1 MRRST
6 RWAAS
11 TALVLLACAGCTG
24 GAPTESEDTDGS
36 APQGQV
42 VELDGGGRVI
52 VPAGA
57 FPDGT
62 QVEVSDDGPPPTPQ
76 TQIGLT
82 APMDVTAGGQQ
93 PDVPVTLEFPY
104 DPASVPDGAD
114 PSAVMGVSTFDEA
127 AQAWEPLEVRFD
139 TERHVMVAVSPTLSW
154 KWPWQWDWPAV
165 GAGINQ
171 RAGELVGKR
180 APAAA
185 CPRGTSL
192 PRWVQ
197 SVGTSND
204 DAVALRTCAESE
216 DGALVVEM
224 VNNRPYGVVMDV
236 DAPTRWRWR
245 AQPEDP
251 AQLLAAVMLDGILAK
266 DQFYLPPLGRATIA
280 LKKGTWSSAQLTTG
294 ANAATVAA
302 TYLTL
307 AFGDLLDEKAAR
319 AVGGALAGS
328 CMAGFVRTNA
338 DATVRALTDVGAI
351 LESSM
356 SCATQVLEGR
366 VLDRALSPDQRGR
379 AAGAYRALGKVSW
392 WYKVFA
398 TEWDTV
404 DMLFDTLAVGPT
416 IVPVRVRAPLL
427 TANDEGLGEWRFG
440 DQAAPVLAD
449 MTEWFGPADYDPG
462 WDEFVQDP
470 ADGRWYGD
478 GADPLS
484 PAWEHRF
491 FRVACWQSLCS
502 LFGGPSEAEATFRG
516 WELSRWQAWNG
527 YADVDESEPRIA
539 LEGSGIQ
546 LGDTW
551 SDFREAYPQAV
562 AGGGEGNSLVIDN
575 PPWPGI
581 FDGVWA
587 WRLDGTWDSNRPRY
601 APGDSVITR
610 MSGGTG
616 PEPGCC

>member
-1 MRRST
+1 MKRH
-6 RWAAS
+6 S
-11 TALVLLACAGCTG
+11 TALITLVLLACVGCTG
-24 GAPTESEDTDGS
+24 GVQPEDDAAGDAPKD
-36 APQGQV
+36 QV

-57 FPDGT
+57 FPAGT
-62 QVEVSDDGPPPTPQ
+62 ELDISVEGSPATPGAK
-76 TQIGLT
+76 TGLT
-82 APMDVTAGGQQ
+82 EPVDVSAGGEQ
-93 PDVPVTLEFPY
+93 PSVPVTLEFPY
-104 DPASVPDGAD
+104 DPASVPDGVD

-127 AQAWEPLEVRFD
+127 AQEWRPLEVRFD
-139 TERHVMVAVSPTLSW
+139 PDRHVMVATSPTLSW
-154 KWPWQWDWPAV
+154 KWPWEWDWPAI

-180 APAAA
+180 APAAV
-185 CPRGTSL
+185 CRRGT
-192 PRWVQ
+192 PVPGWVQ

-216 DGALVVEM
+216 NGALVIEM

-245 AQPEDP
+245 AEPEDP

-266 DQFYLPPLGRATIA
+266 DELYIPPLGRATIA
-280 LKKGTWSSAQLTTG
+280 LKKGTWSSAQLTTE
-294 ANAATVAA
+294 ANAATVVA

-307 AFGDLLDEKAAR
+307 AFGDLLTKQAAR

-338 DATVRALTDVGAI
+338 DATVQALTDVGA
-351 LESSM
+351 LLDSSM

-366 VLDRALSPDQRGR
+366 VLDRALTPDQRGR
-379 AAGAYRALGKVSW
+379 AAGAYKALGRVSW

-404 DMLFDTLAVGPT
+404 DMIFDKLSVGPT
-416 IVPVRVRAPLL
+416 TVPVWVRAPMLS
-427 TANDEGLGEWRFG
+427 ADDEGLGEWQFG
-440 DQAAPVLAD
+440 DPATPVLAD
-449 MTEWFGPADYDPG
+449 MTEWFGPPDYDPG
-462 WDEFVQDP
+462 WDEFVQGQ
-470 ADGRWYGD
+470 ADGRWYA
-478 GADPLS
+478 GADDPLA

-502 LFGGPSEAEATFRG
+502 LFGGPSEAEAVFRG
-516 WELSRWQAWNG
+516 WELSRWQSWNG

-546 LGDTW
+546 IGDTW
-551 SDFREAYPQAV
+551 SDFQEAYPQAV
-562 AGGGEGNSLVIDN
+562 PGGGEGYSLVIDN

-587 WRLDGTWDSNRPRY
+587 WRLDGVWDPSRPTD
-601 APGDSVITR
+601 APPDAVITR